1 LHSESLLENAH
12 EGKFLMPETL
22 ITVYRGG
29 FLKLSVQALEC
40 DSPD

>member
-1 LHSESLLENAH
+1 
-12 EGKFLMPETL
+12 MPGTL
-22 ITVYRGG
+22 ITVSWGG